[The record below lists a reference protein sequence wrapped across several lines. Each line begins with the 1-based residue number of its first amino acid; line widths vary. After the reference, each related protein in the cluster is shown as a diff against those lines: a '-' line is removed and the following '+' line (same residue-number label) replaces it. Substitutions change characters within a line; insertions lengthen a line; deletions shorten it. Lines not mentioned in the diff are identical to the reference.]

1 MHHGYKKYIPEFNSY
16 LLLCLR
22 NLFKMDNKIH
32 KLITELERV
41 IIGNKH
47 QIILALTCLL
57 SNGNLLIE
65 DLPGSGKSTLSKAL
79 A

>member
-1 MHHGYKKYIPEFNSY
+1 
-16 LLLCLR
+16 
-22 NLFKMDNKIH
+22 MDNKIH

-41 IIGNKH
+41 IIGNKK
-47 QIILALTCLL
+47 QIMLALICLL

-79 A
+79 AKCIGLK